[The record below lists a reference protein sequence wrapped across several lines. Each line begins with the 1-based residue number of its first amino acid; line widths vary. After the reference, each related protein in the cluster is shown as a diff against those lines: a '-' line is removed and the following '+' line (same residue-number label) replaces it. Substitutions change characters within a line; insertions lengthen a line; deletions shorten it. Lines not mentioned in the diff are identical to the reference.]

1 MREIQVRLKHLFVTA
16 TITIIE
22 NTAPCKMLTIS
33 MIKKSTDDMN
43 WHGLDHC
50 KETPTEWL
58 KRESVLELSGS
69 DLELISVSI
78 ILHSIQAAYHPTG
91 AGTDLNFCSIK
102 RLGVL
107 LLPLDGTP
115 FHRRPPAP
123 SPLSPT
129 QLIVRSLLQP
139 APTHLYSWVEKSA
152 VRVTYLSQEHNTKE
166 GRGPCSSPA
175 SFSIYEQVGF

>member
-50 KETPTEWL
+50 RETPTEWL
-58 KRESVLELSGS
+58 NRESILELSGL

-78 ILHSIQAAYHPTG
+78 ILHST
-91 AGTDLNFCSIK
+91 
-102 RLGVL
+102 
-107 LLPLDGTP
+107 
-115 FHRRPPAP
+115 
-123 SPLSPT
+123 
-129 QLIVRSLLQP
+129 
-139 APTHLYSWVEKSA
+139 
-152 VRVTYLSQEHNTKE
+152 
-166 GRGPCSSPA
+166 
-175 SFSIYEQVGF
+175 

>member
-1 MREIQVRLKHLFVTA
+1 MREIQVRLKQLFVTA

-102 RLGVL
+102 RLGEL
-107 LLPLDGTP
+107 LLP
-115 FHRRPPAP
+115 R
-123 SPLSPT
+123 
-129 QLIVRSLLQP
+129 
-139 APTHLYSWVEKSA
+139 
-152 VRVTYLSQEHNTKE
+152 
-166 GRGPCSSPA
+166 
-175 SFSIYEQVGF
+175 